1 MIGDKIRVARAMKRI
16 SQEKLAEKAGI
27 SRVTLR
33 NIENGKTKN
42 MSVKTAM
49 AIADALEVSLVFLL
63 YD

>member
-1 MIGDKIRVARAMKRI
+1 MKRI